1 MKTKR
6 RIVRIKNAVKPVVE
20 PVTNPIRDLAE
31 SGRLSGVL
39 LLVATAI
46 ALSWAN
52 SSHGEEFLAFW
63 QQKVGFPPLDKS
75 ISHWVNDG
83 LMAVFFFFVGLE
95 IKREIL
101 VGELSDWR
109 QAVLPVVAALGGA
122 IVPAT
127 IYLTFNAD
135 STAANGWAIPTATDI
150 AFSLGMLSLLGK
162 RVPFAL
168 KVLLTAIAVIDD
180 LIAVLVIALFYTN
193 EIHADMVLGAAATLT
208 VLFALNYFKVLR
220 FMFYLIPGLLLWFFI
235 LKSGV
240 HATIAG
246 VLLAVT
252 IPLSQLG
259 RIEHALYKPVNYL
272 IMPIFALANTGIVLT
287 GNIYALLT
295 LPLSLGI
302 VAGLFL
308 GKPLGIVLFSW
319 GVVKS
324 GGAKLPLG
332 LKWRHIIGLGFTAGI
347 GFTMSIFIA
356 GLSFTDAAQQSGAKL
371 AIMVGTVLSGVV
383 GLLWLVKVEKRLTSQ
398 MKSKQRFQVS
408 GEKLKKVP

>member
-1 MKTKR
+1 MKNKR
-6 RIVRIKNAVKPVVE
+6 RIVKIKNVVKPVVA
-20 PVTNPIRDLAE
+20 PVINPIRDLAE

-39 LLVATAI
+39 LLVATAVAMI
-46 ALSWAN
+46 WAN
-52 SSHGEEFLAFW
+52 SSQGDEFLAFW
-63 QQKVGFPPLDKS
+63 EQKIGIAPLDKT

-101 VGELSDWR
+101 AGELSDWR
-109 QAVLPVVAALGGA
+109 QAVLPVVAAVGGA
-122 IVPAT
+122 VVPAAL
-127 IYLTFNAD
+127 YLAFNAN
-135 STAANGWAIPTATDI
+135 TNAADGWAIPTATDI

-180 LIAVLVIALFYTN
+180 LIAVLVIALFYTH
-193 EIHADMVLGAAATLT
+193 EIDTNMLLGATATLA

-220 FMFYLIPGLLLWFFI
+220 FAFYLIPGLLLWFFV

-246 VLLAVT
+246 VLLAMT
-252 IPLSQLG
+252 IPLEQVDDL
-259 RIEHALYKPVNYL
+259 EHAMYKYVNYL
-272 IMPIFALANTGIVLT
+272 IMPIFALANTGIVLA
-287 GNIYALLT
+287 GDVSALLT

-324 GGAKLPLG
+324 GGAELPGG
-332 LKWRHIIGLGFTAGI
+332 LKWRHIFGLGFTAGI

-356 GLSFTDAAQQSGAKL
+356 SLSFSDPDQQSSAKL

-383 GLLWLVKVEKRLTSQ
+383 GLLWLVKVDKTVAVSSLPVS
-398 MKSKQRFQVS
+398 SKGS
-408 GEKLKKVP
+408 N